1 LIAFTFFC
9 QYILIVS
16 NLSPRVFNPIFQ
28 WPYVLI
34 AIDFVSFLSSL
45 FFAKYQKDAAVRLVR
60 VLYEQDLIT
69 DAYLTPPV
77 GDIEPRPVCWWDIF
91 SKIIEQVRT
100 SFHRRCGKVL
110 AVQIVYVVVVSISTY
125 WFVKV
130 ITWWWAWA
138 IFCFFLYEV
147 GPFILTYTSD
157 TESKGIKRICRY
169 VYTGRLVLME
179 AVLYGV
185 LATALFATQVLPAH
199 ENLLVGLETIEGSI
213 IRLEVYVVYPFV
225 FYAVAA
231 YGIHMLIG
239 TAMII
244 CFLSRRHI
252 KGLDI
257 SNIDGHWG
265 FKPLGGLAERNV
277 IMLACSHGIVA
288 GKFFQLPFEI
298 VYQPGTQFLFFGFVL
313 ILLVVYGLPVTL
325 AHTRI
330 GELKDVWIA
339 DIQKDIT
346 GNASSETGY
355 FAKKAGVVGLADN
368 LNTILEKFGSVF
380 EHLRSGSNWPSDSFG
395 FGKVI
400 SAIFLASL
408 PALVDRLILAGLA

>member
-1 LIAFTFFC
+1 M
-9 QYILIVS
+9 S

-157 TESKGIKRICRY
+157 TES
-169 VYTGRLVLME
+169 
-179 AVLYGV
+179 
-185 LATALFATQVLPAH
+185 
-199 ENLLVGLETIEGSI
+199 
-213 IRLEVYVVYPFV
+213 
-225 FYAVAA
+225 
-231 YGIHMLIG
+231 
-239 TAMII
+239 
-244 CFLSRRHI
+244 
-252 KGLDI
+252 
-257 SNIDGHWG
+257 
-265 FKPLGGLAERNV
+265 
-277 IMLACSHGIVA
+277 
-288 GKFFQLPFEI
+288 
-298 VYQPGTQFLFFGFVL
+298 
-313 ILLVVYGLPVTL
+313 
-325 AHTRI
+325 
-330 GELKDVWIA
+330 
-339 DIQKDIT
+339 
-346 GNASSETGY
+346 
-355 FAKKAGVVGLADN
+355 
-368 LNTILEKFGSVF
+368 
-380 EHLRSGSNWPSDSFG
+380 
-395 FGKVI
+395 
-400 SAIFLASL
+400 
-408 PALVDRLILAGLA
+408 